1 MDEQF
6 SSDLDAWLNNVA
18 DRYAVVKTLRETPEE
33 TTQIVYRI
41 DENGNPSIGPF
52 VRKRFVGVGT
62 RGNVYEQLLQA
73 QVAGRRLPHQ
83 PIVYECERDQ
93 DTLTVVME
101 HVEGE
106 TLRDMAQPGVFG
118 PDLAKRVMPELCDAV
133 SELHESF
140 DAPIIHRDV
149 KPSNVI
155 ISEHRL
161 TLIDLG
167 IARVFHEDASRDTV
181 RYGTPGY
188 APPEQFG
195 YGQTSI
201 RSDVYAL
208 GMTLAFCLIGQDP
221 TPALRENGFRDQRVP
236 APMQEVL
243 VRATQFDPDRRHASA
258 RELKEDF
265 ERAALGKLAPRPDG
279 TQGTQDA
286 EKPQRFGLLG
296 RIWNILVIGVWALA
310 LAAFSVGV
318 VEPSGSVAEL
328 SLFTRMV
335 IYLCIFV
342 TDITAV
348 AYMLLDKRRL
358 RKHEPFASLNW
369 KRELLICFIAVVI
382 GFVLTA
388 LTLSFIK

>member
-1 MDEQF
+1 MDEQL
-6 SSDLDAWLNNVA
+6 SSDLDAWLNDVA
-18 DRYAVVKTLRETPEE
+18 DKYAVVKTLHETPEE

-41 DENGNPSIGPF
+41 DENGKPSIGPF
-52 VRKRFVGVGT
+52 VRKRFVGVGN

-73 QVAGRRLPHQ
+73 QVAGKRLPHQ
-83 PIVYECERDQ
+83 PLVYECEREGDS
-93 DTLTVVME
+93 LTVVME

-106 TLRDMAQPGVFG
+106 TLRDLSERGVTG
-118 PDLAKRVMPELCDAV
+118 IELAKRVIPELCDAL

-140 DAPIIHRDV
+140 GSPVIHRDV

-167 IARVFHEDASRDTV
+167 IARVFHEDAPHDTV

-208 GMTLAFCLIGQDP
+208 GMTLAFCLIGEDP
-221 TPALRENGFRDQRVP
+221 TPELRESGFSDPRIPTPLQ
-236 APMQEVL
+236 AVL
-243 VRATQFDPDRRHASA
+243 VRATQFDPARRHATA

-265 ERAALGKLAPRPDG
+265 ERALLGKPAPADNTSETNGP
-279 TQGTQDA
+279 
-286 EKPQRFGLLG
+286 PQRFTLLG
-296 RIWNILVIGVWALA
+296 RIWNILVIGVWAVMLVA
-310 LAAFSVGV
+310 SSVGV
-318 VEPSGSVAEL
+318 VSPKGSVAEL
-328 SLFTRMV
+328 SLFTRIV
-335 IYLCIFV
+335 TYLGVFV
-342 TDITAV
+342 TDFTAI

-369 KRELLICFIAVVI
+369 KKELLICLIAAVV
-382 GFVLTA
+382 GFVLTGVA
-388 LTLSFIK
+388 ITVIK

>member
-1 MDEQF
+1 MDDQF

-33 TTQIVYRI
+33 TTQVVYRI
-41 DENGNPSIGPF
+41 DEKGQPSIGPF
-52 VRKRFVGVGT
+52 VRKRFVGVGN

-73 QVAGRRLPHQ
+73 QISGKRLPHQ
-83 PIVYECERDQ
+83 PIVYECEREG

-101 HVEGE
+101 HVEGG
-106 TLRDMAQPGVFG
+106 TLRDMAQPNTYGI
-118 PDLAKRVMPELCDAV
+118 DLAKRVMPELCDAV

-140 DAPIIHRDV
+140 DSPIIHRDV

-208 GMTLAFCLIGQDP
+208 GMTLAFCLTGQDP
-221 TPALRENGFRDQRVP
+221 TSELRENGFRDPHIPVLLQS
-236 APMQEVL
+236 VL
-243 VRATQFDPDRRHASA
+243 VRATQFDPARRHTSA

-265 ERAALGKLAPRPDG
+265 ERAVLGKPALGGKAN
-279 TQGTQDA
+279 
-286 EKPQRFGLLG
+286 EKPQRFTLLG
-296 RIWNILVIGVWALA
+296 RIWNLLVIGVWAVMLVA
-310 LAAFSVGV
+310 CSVGV
-318 VEPSGSVAEL
+318 VSPTGSVAEL
-328 SLFTRMV
+328 SVFTRV
-335 IYLCIFV
+335 VTYLGIFV
-342 TDITAV
+342 TDLTAI

-369 KRELLICFIAVVI
+369 KKELLICLVAAAV
-382 GFVLTA
+382 GFVLTGA
-388 LTLSFIK
+388 SIIVIK

>member
-1 MDEQF
+1 MNEQF
-6 SSDLDAWLNNVA
+6 SSDLDTWLSNVA
-18 DRYAVVKTLRETPEE
+18 DRYAVVKTLHETPEE

-41 DENGNPSIGPF
+41 DGDGKPSIGPF
-52 VRKRFVGVGT
+52 VRKRFVGVGN
-62 RGNVYEQLLQA
+62 RGNVYEQLLQT
-73 QVAGRRLPHQ
+73 QVSGRRLPHQ
-83 PIVYECERDQ
+83 PIIYECEREQ

-101 HVEGE
+101 HVEGK

-140 DAPIIHRDV
+140 DAPVIHRDV

-195 YGQTSI
+195 YGQTSV

-221 TPALRENGFRDQRVP
+221 TPALREGGFRDKRIS

-265 ERAALGKLAPRPDG
+265 ERAALGKMAQDV
-279 TQGTQDA
+279 TDA
-286 EKPQRFGLLG
+286 EKPQRFVLLG
-296 RIWNILVIGVWALA
+296 RIWNILVIGIWALA
-310 LAAFSVGV
+310 LAAFSIGV
-318 VEPSGSVAEL
+318 IAPTGSVAEL
-328 SLFTRMV
+328 SVFSRMV

-342 TDITAV
+342 TDITAI
-348 AYMLLDKRRL
+348 AYLLLDKRRL
-358 RKHEPFASLNW
+358 RKHKPFANLNW
-369 KRELLICFIAVVI
+369 KKELLICLIAAVI
-382 GFVLTA
+382 GCVLTA
-388 LTLSFIK
+388 LALNFIK

>member
-1 MDEQF
+1 MDDQF
-6 SSDLDAWLNNVA
+6 SSDLDAFLNNVA

-41 DENGNPSIGPF
+41 DEYGQPSVGPF
-52 VRKRFVGVGT
+52 VRKRFVGVGN

-73 QVAGRRLPHQ
+73 QIAGRRLPHQ
-83 PIVYECERDQ
+83 PLVYECDREG

-106 TLRDMAQPGVFG
+106 TLSDMVLRGTAG
-118 PDLAKRVMPELCDAV
+118 PELAKRVMPELCDAV

-140 DAPIIHRDV
+140 DSPVIHRDV

-155 ISEHRL
+155 VSKNRL
-161 TLIDLG
+161 SLIDLG
-167 IARVFHEDASRDTV
+167 IARVFHEDATRDTV

-221 TPALRENGFRDQRVP
+221 TSELRESGFADPRIPDP
-236 APMQEVL
+236 LQEVL
-243 VRATQFDPDRRHASA
+243 ARATQFDPARRHATA

-265 ERAALGKLAPRPDG
+265 ERAALGRPVIAS
-279 TQGTQDA
+279 DA
-286 EKPQRFGLLG
+286 TNPPQRFQLLG
-296 RIWNILVIGVWALA
+296 RIWNIIVITIWAIM
-310 LAAFSVGV
+310 LAAFSVGIMSPT
-318 VEPSGSVAEL
+318 ESVAKL
-328 SLFTRMV
+328 SLFTRIV
-335 IYLCIFV
+335 TYLGIFV
-342 TDITAV
+342 TDLTAI

-358 RKHEPFASLNW
+358 RKHESFASLNW
-369 KRELLICFIAVVI
+369 KSELLICLVAAVI
-382 GFVLTA
+382 GFVLA
-388 LTLSFIK
+388 GVAIIVIK